1 MGKWNPGK
9 IAVVWVIALISY
21 VFFDDVLALSN
32 EEARRGWFFVV
43 MIAAVITWMWLTKR
57 EGGPGGQD
65 SN

>member
-1 MGKWNPGK
+1 MGKWHPAK

-32 EEARRGWFFVV
+32 DEARRGWFFAVI
-43 MIAAVITWMWLTKR
+43 IAATITWIWLTKR